1 MLANDI
7 LGLIKHQSKHL
18 TPIKS
23 VNHNIPTYGL
33 SYPQMS
39 KIAKQIQNPIQFL
52 DSNTSEV
59 YELYIIHTMVLKR
72 VKDID
77 LAIHYFKVYCNI
89 AKEWSVVDSLCQR
102 FVIAKVYPKQVFD
115 VLVELSSS
123 SDEFV
128 QRCVAVMCLSHFLN
142 DEYINEVSSLLLQL
156 KCEGYYTQMAIAW
169 AIATIMVQYPE
180 HAISL
185 LMSQNLFDWTQRKA
199 IQKIQESYRVSPSL
213 KQQAKKLKRESK

>member
-39 KIAKQIQNPIQFL
+39 KIAKQIENPIQFL

-59 YELYIIHTMVLKR
+59 YELHIIHTMVLKR

-77 LAIHYFKVYCNI
+77 LAIDYFKSYCFL

-102 FVIAKVYPKQVFD
+102 FVIAKEYPNQVFS
-115 VLVELSSS
+115 LIKNISQS

-142 DEYINEVSSLLLQL
+142 DEMIDEVSSLLINL
-156 KCEGYYTQMAIAW
+156 KCEGYYTQMSVAW
-169 AIATIMVQYPE
+169 AIATMMVHYPE
-180 HAISL
+180 HALNL
-185 LMSQNLFDWTQRKA
+185 LVSAQVSDFTKRKA
-199 IQKIQESYRVSPSL
+199 IQKIQESYRVAPSYKLKAKEL
-213 KQQAKKLKRESK
+213 KQALK